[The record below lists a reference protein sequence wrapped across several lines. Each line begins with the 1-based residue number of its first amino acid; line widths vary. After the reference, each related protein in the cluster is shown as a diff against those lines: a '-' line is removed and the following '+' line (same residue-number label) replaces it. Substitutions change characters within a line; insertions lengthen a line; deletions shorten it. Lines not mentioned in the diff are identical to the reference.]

1 MEKVKRFILVIFFLY
16 QSPVFGQLNPGIGP
30 RLFNH
35 SLAYGPRNC
44 NSFYSIGYSFSSHN
58 SIPSIEF
65 GYFPISAGMYIVQ
78 NERFVLNSKPA
89 DYFYTL
95 NYVYRNKKI
104 NKLLLIGGIGPSI
117 NKEFKGMVVKIGTD
131 FRVTEPFYLSLHSF
145 QELYGESKNHF
156 TFGAKLYLF

>member
-1 MEKVKRFILVIFFLY
+1 MKNIYIIILFLLLS
-16 QSPVFGQLNPGIGP
+16 SPLYSQLNPSIGS
-30 RLFNH
+30 RIFNY
-35 SLAYGPRNC
+35 SVSYGPRKTNV
-44 NSFYSIGYSFSSHN
+44 FYSIGYSFSSQN

-95 NYVYRNKKI
+95 NYIYRNKKR
-104 NKLLLIGGIGPSI
+104 NKLLLMGGIGPSI
-117 NKEFKGMVVKIGTD
+117 NKEFKGVVVKIGTD
-131 FRVTEPFYLSLHSF
+131 FRIAEPFYLSLHSF

-156 TFGAKLYLF
+156 TFGAKLCLFN